1 MRLKVKL
8 LLLHST
14 FSNLNLFLSKQEME
28 RLLGLEKE
36 LYYVR
41 DDTVNKYAMGFVI
54 PVRSS
59 VASLHFTWYNTVSN
73 SLNYSLTT
81 SSSHPLALPIPSV
94 NISMQGIVPEQPQV
108 WHAVLQC
115 TGTEDAEVAIALD
128 LSITGLDVAS
138 SPQNTTK
145 LRFRRKKT
153 CFMTANQV
161 EAMKNDNVPV

>member
-54 PVRSS
+54 PVPSI
-59 VASLHFTWYNTVSN
+59 VASIHFTWYSYNTVSN
-73 SLNYSLTT
+73 SLKYSLTT

-94 NISMQGIVPEQPQV
+94 NISMQGIVPEQQQI
-108 WHAVLQC
+108 WQAVL
-115 TGTEDAEVAIALD
+115 
-128 LSITGLDVAS
+128 
-138 SPQNTTK
+138 
-145 LRFRRKKT
+145 
-153 CFMTANQV
+153 
-161 EAMKNDNVPV
+161 

>member
-94 NISMQGIVPEQPQV
+94 NISMQGIVPEQQQI
-108 WHAVLQC
+108 WQAVL
-115 TGTEDAEVAIALD
+115 
-128 LSITGLDVAS
+128 
-138 SPQNTTK
+138 
-145 LRFRRKKT
+145 
-153 CFMTANQV
+153 
-161 EAMKNDNVPV
+161 